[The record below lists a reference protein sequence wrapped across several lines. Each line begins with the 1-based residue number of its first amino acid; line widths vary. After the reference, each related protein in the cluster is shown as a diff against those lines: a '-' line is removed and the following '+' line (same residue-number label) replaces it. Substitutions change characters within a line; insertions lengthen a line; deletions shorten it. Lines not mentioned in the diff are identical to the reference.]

1 MKRILLALTMSVS
14 LPIYAGIY
22 TVFSIDLLSLINHVG
37 NKTISHVNTHKLS
50 NDKILLI
57 YNYPNHGIRIDGNP
71 DNTDWNIDYNLM
83 IIDYNGSII
92 YSEKNVNLADGDEKF
107 DTNDG
112 VSILKNGAF
121 YIHSRGLDSYDIRD
135 KMGFFYYPIDG
146 SYTNIEKILHISP
159 TTLPDFGTYESGFF
173 NSEYVISYEYGESRF
188 IANDDSRPYNY
199 DIWIYNATNWV
210 MNLLKISDSDTS
222 NSAILSSQT
231 SSGFNQDNFVLNWD
245 SSSGTEYQIQS
256 STDLTNWV
264 NVGSAIVGTG
274 ETMTWANHV
283 TNSQA
288 FYRVVED

>member
-14 LPIYAGIY
+14 LPIYAGIN

-135 KMGFFYYPIDG
+135 KMGFFI
-146 SYTNIEKILHISP
+146 IQLMEVIRILKKYCIFP
-159 TTLPDFGTYESGFF
+159 
-173 NSEYVISYEYGESRF
+173 
-188 IANDDSRPYNY
+188 RPHCL
-199 DIWIYNATNWV
+199 ILEP
-210 MNLLKISDSDTS
+210 MNLVFL
-222 NSAILSSQT
+222 ILNMLFHMSM
-231 SSGFNQDNFVLNWD
+231 GKVVL
-245 SSSGTEYQIQS
+245 
-256 STDLTNWV
+256 
-264 NVGSAIVGTG
+264 
-274 ETMTWANHV
+274 
-283 TNSQA
+283 
-288 FYRVVED
+288 